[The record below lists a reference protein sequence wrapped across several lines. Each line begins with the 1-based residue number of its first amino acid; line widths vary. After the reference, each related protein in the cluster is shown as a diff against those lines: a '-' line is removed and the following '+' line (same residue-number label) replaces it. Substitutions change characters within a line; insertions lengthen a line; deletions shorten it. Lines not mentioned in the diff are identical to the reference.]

1 MGHAPPRTYEKI
13 TGQTDSFH
21 AFCFFPFSGYA
32 RKEDKMNTSIKEET
46 LGQRI
51 RAQRIRMQMTQEEY
65 DEDLMEIITV
75 YKSLKD
81 SKIKGIAL
89 EQMKLLATMSLAF

>member
-1 MGHAPPRTYEKI
+1 
-13 TGQTDSFH
+13 
-21 AFCFFPFSGYA
+21 
-32 RKEDKMNTSIKEET
+32 
-46 LGQRI
+46 
-51 RAQRIRMQMTQEEY
+51 MQMTQEELAGELCVKKSTVSMYENDKVDIKGSILIEISRVLDTSVNYLLVQEEY

-89 EQMKLLATMSLAF
+89 EQMKILATMSSAF